1 MAASKAKRSVHPSKA
16 ARRNDRR
23 ASTRHLERSKPAE
36 RKSRVRST
44 SSRRTQPKSNRKK
57 SSRKRRS
64 SISKPSPGELALQ
77 ERTLPFRRFV
87 SFPLVKGKVAEKVE
101 LFTST
106 NNHSLAIEFQD
117 HSSLHLNIEPGFTI
131 QAELMQMEKGNLET
145 LAEWPPIQSKG
156 LNDSN

>member
-1 MAASKAKRSVHPSKA
+1 MAINKAKRSVHPSKA
-16 ARRNDRR
+16 VRRSSTKAR
-23 ASTRHLERSKPAE
+23 AKHKKQKP
-36 RKSRVRST
+36 
-44 SSRRTQPKSNRKK
+44 
-57 SSRKRRS
+57 RS
-64 SISKPSPGELALQ
+64 SISPGEFALQ

-87 SFPLVKGKVAEKVE
+87 AFPLVKGKVAEKVE

-106 NNHSLAIEFQD
+106 DDHSLTIEFQD

-145 LAEWPPIQSKG
+145 LAEWPPIQSKR